1 MKKRNTK
8 TSSYGKSKNSGS
20 FNKSRGSSHTASSDS
35 RPRRTLQDRRSADA
49 APVSENLPRGPMA
62 LKNQCVG
69 ILRES
74 GFDGYVEP
82 DAGYD
87 SSQYGKIRIYERDL
101 NGAPFGM
108 KVVCEIKNPQAAG
121 GAYEGRIIEVLGDPG
136 RSDVAILSIVR
147 QYGLSTV
154 FPDNVQAEA
163 DAFPVSPTE
172 EEITGAILAGRKD
185 LRAIRT
191 ITMDGEDAKDL
202 DDAISIEKLPGIGYK
217 LYVHIADV
225 SNYVREGTAL
235 DDEARLRGTSVYL
248 VDRVI
253 PMLPPRLSN
262 GLCSLNPNTSRFALT
277 ASMTVNY
284 RGEVIEGDLYESVI
298 TSDARTSYKEVY
310 GVLFEQKYLERY
322 ADFVPMFETMK
333 ELTDIL
339 SAKRE
344 KRGALDFTFP
354 ETHVDLDEEGKPLS
368 IYAYPISYTNGMIEE
383 FMILCNEFVATRFFT
398 MKYPFVYRVHED
410 PDPLKIAEFLHVA
423 RLFGAKTTIKGKP
436 TSFALSSLMNQI
448 KGESFTPA
456 LSQILLR
463 SLAKARYSE
472 ENLGHFGLASDG
484 YCHFTSPIRRYPDLY
499 IHRIIKSYLHS
510 EGKERY
516 FAAQVADV
524 SEHSS
529 VMERNSM
536 DAERATVSQKVAEY
550 MLEHIGS
557 TFDGIISSIF
567 RGGIFVQLES
577 TVEGLIPFRT
587 MNDYFEFDERKLEA
601 HGKTSGKVYRIG
613 EKIQVKV
620 ANVDTILRRVD
631 FVLEDPL
638 DGGRRR
644 PKEGKAI
651 KKDAGKDIRR
661 GDGKPGAASR
671 GNSKNSHT
679 QKKAK

>member
-1 MKKRNTK
+1 MKNKNTKTAGHAKKRNF
-8 TSSYGKSKNSGS
+8 GNS
-20 FNKSRGSSHTASSDS
+20 NKSFPRSQTASSNNRS
-35 RPRRTLQDRRSADA
+35 GRTLQERRNLDSVS
-49 APVSENLPRGPMA
+49 VSENLPRGPLA

-82 DAGYD
+82 DVGYD
-87 SSQYGKIRIYERDL
+87 SSQYGKITVYARDL

-108 KVVCEIKNPQAAG
+108 KVVCEIKNPQASG

-147 QYGLSTV
+147 QYGLSAG
-154 FPDNVQAEA
+154 FPENVLKEAEK
-163 DAFPVSPTE
+163 FPVSPTD
-172 EEITGAILAGRKD
+172 EEIADAISSGRKD
-185 LRAIRT
+185 LTALLT

-202 DDAISIEKLPGIGYK
+202 DDAISIEKLPEKGYK

-225 SNYVREGTAL
+225 SNYVKDGSAL
-235 DDEARLRGTSVYL
+235 DEEARLRATSVYL

-262 GLCSLNPNTSRFALT
+262 GLCSLNPNTPRFALT
-277 ASMTVNY
+277 ASMTVDY
-284 RGEVIEGDLYESVI
+284 DGEVTRGDLFESVI
-298 TSDARTSYKEVY
+298 KSDARTSYKEVY
-310 GVLFEQKYLERY
+310 GVLFEQKYLDRY
-322 ADFVPMFETMK
+322 SDFVPMFDTMK

-339 SAKRE
+339 SAKRQ
-344 KRGALDFTFP
+344 KRGALDFSFP
-354 ETHVDLDEEGKPLS
+354 ETHVDLDAEGKPLS
-368 IYAYPISYTNGMIEE
+368 IYPYPILYTNKMIEE
-383 FMILCNEFVATRFFT
+383 FMILCNEFVASRFFDL
-398 MKYPFVYRVHED
+398 KYPFVYRVHED
-410 PDPLKIAEFLHVA
+410 PDQLKIAEFLHVA
-423 RLFGAKTTIKGKP
+423 RLFGAKASIHGKP
-436 TSFALSSLMNQI
+436 TPFALSNLMKQI
-448 KGESFTPA
+448 EGEPFTPA

-499 IHRIIKSYLHS
+499 IHRIIKSFLHE
-510 EGKERY
+510 EGKKSY
-516 FAAQVADV
+516 FASQAADV

-529 VMERNSM
+529 IMERNSM
-536 DAERATVSQKVAEY
+536 DAERATVSQKVAEF
-550 MLEHIGS
+550 MMEHIGS

-587 MNDYFEFDERKLEA
+587 MNDYFEFDERRLEA
-601 HGKTSGKVYRIG
+601 RGKTSGKVYKIG

-620 ANVDTILRRVD
+620 ASVDPILRRVD
-631 FVLEDPL
+631 FILIDPV

-644 PKEGKAI
+644 PKERKEI
-651 KKDAGKDIRR
+651 KKDAGKDIRS
-661 GDGKPGAASR
+661 GNAKFGAAAR
-671 GNSKNSHT
+671 GKA
-679 QKKAK
+679 QKTHNRKKGK